1 MFPGMGHLPPL
12 WAIHSRGFALREF
25 GNTLELMY
33 EMSMQLLWDIS
44 LEENVFSASEENITG
59 EESSLAQQES
69 YSKTRKKGG

>member
-1 MFPGMGHLPPL
+1 
-12 WAIHSRGFALREF
+12 
-25 GNTLELMY
+25 MY